1 MKLSIT
7 GLFKRHVKEE
17 KKPQNIDAGQEKE
30 PASIIQTDI
39 WKKPSSDGLVDYH
52 AVTGEG
58 TPEYQERQNS
68 LQQMEAWAKENQI
81 PVGKRTVTDYYY
93 DSKIV
98 PGRVVLMGLG
108 KNVRGSMQYILNE
121 LNHNDAFKDFHIYVK
136 TAKDTEEIVKTYIRQ
151 NGWNRTEAVTPD
163 SVYMELIETA
173 QFLLTEVYLTAA
185 WVKKEG
191 QMYINIWHGTPLKK
205 LGLAKN
211 AKGKHKNGIQQSNFI
226 DADYL
231 LYPNDYT
238 KKHMLESYKV
248 AELMPGKVLKLGY
261 PRTGGMLEAAQSDQT
276 ELRKM
281 LAPNGEHIYAYMPT
295 WKDYLKVD
303 QVVAESKELLDYLDA
318 NLREDQILYVNL
330 HHRVSDSLDYSQFKR
345 IRQFP
350 PTVDSYKLLALT
362 DALITDYSSVF
373 YDYLA
378 LRRQIVLYCAD
389 YELYRKKRG
398 TYMDLMELPFD
409 KAVTPEEVLAAINR
423 GKTYDDEA
431 AYQEFCAYDSVE
443 NAHKLCSLF
452 MGTEDEV
459 EVEAIPKNKKKKVM
473 IYSDAL
479 SECTETQWLRK
490 TAENCAGSDTV
501 ELFIS
506 CNQDMVNENKDS
518 AYPLLNKV
526 PVIGTTADYFPSA
539 MGRTAKKLYES
550 GKITIGQA
558 MSVWK
563 YDYAAAVRRFLGRA
577 AFDLAV
583 LLDVTDP
590 EKLLALTFMDQP
602 NKIMIIS
609 DLMYKEITENNN
621 TFLKDA
627 LQVSASYM
635 RAVFVKNEEQ
645 YAYISQMIGDAC
657 PVCYMKDAK
666 DLTQAI
672 NAAVMREGDQL

>member
-17 KKPQNIDAGQEKE
+17 KKPQNIDAGQEKK
-30 PASIIQTDI
+30 PAFIIQTDT

-68 LQQMEAWAKENQI
+68 LQQMAAWAKENQI

-151 NGWNRTEAVTPD
+151 NGWSRTEAVTPD

-248 AELMPGKVLKLGY
+248 ADLMPGKVLKLGY

-452 MGTEDEV
+452 LGTEDEV
-459 EVEAIPKNKKKKVM
+459 VVEAIPKNKKKKVM

-539 MGRTAKKLYES
+539 MGHTAKKLYGS

-558 MSVWK
+558 MSIWK

-590 EKLLALTFMDQP
+590 EKLLSLTFMDQP

-672 NAAVMREGDQL
+672 NAAVIREGE

>member
-17 KKPQNIDAGQEKE
+17 KKPQNIDAGQEKK
-30 PASIIQTDI
+30 PASIIQTDT

-151 NGWNRTEAVTPD
+151 NGWSRTEAVTPD

-248 AELMPGKVLKLGY
+248 ADLMPGKVLKLGY

-423 GKTYDDEA
+423 GKTYEDEA

-452 MGTEDEV
+452 LGTEDEV
-459 EVEAIPKNKKKKVM
+459 VVEAIPKNKKKKVM

-563 YDYAAAVRRFLGRA
+563 YDYAAAARRFLGRA

-602 NKIMIIS
+602 NKIMVIS

-672 NAAVMREGDQL
+672 NAAVMREGE

>member
-17 KKPQNIDAGQEKE
+17 KKPQNIDAGQEKK
-30 PASIIQTDI
+30 PASIIQTDT

-151 NGWNRTEAVTPD
+151 NGWSRTEVVTPD
-163 SVYMELIETA
+163 FVYMELIETA

-248 AELMPGKVLKLGY
+248 ADLMPGKVLKLGY

-452 MGTEDEV
+452 LGTEDEV
-459 EVEAIPKNKKKKVM
+459 VVEAIPKNKKKKVM

-539 MGRTAKKLYES
+539 MGHTAKKLYES

-558 MSVWK
+558 MSIWK

-590 EKLLALTFMDQP
+590 EKLLSLTFMDQP

-672 NAAVMREGDQL
+672 NAAVIREGE

>member
-17 KKPQNIDAGQEKE
+17 KKPQNIDAGQEKK
-30 PASIIQTDI
+30 PASTIQTDT

-52 AVTGEG
+52 AVTREG

-151 NGWNRTEAVTPD
+151 NGWSRTEAVTPD

-248 AELMPGKVLKLGY
+248 ADLMPGKVLKLGY

-452 MGTEDEV
+452 LGTEDEV

-539 MGRTAKKLYES
+539 MGHTAKKLYES

-672 NAAVMREGDQL
+672 NAAVMREGE

>member
-17 KKPQNIDAGQEKE
+17 KKPQNIDAGQEKK
-30 PASIIQTDI
+30 PASIIQTDT

-151 NGWNRTEAVTPD
+151 NGWSRTEVVTPD

-248 AELMPGKVLKLGY
+248 ADLMPGKVLKLGY

-423 GKTYDDEA
+423 GKTYEDEA

-452 MGTEDEV
+452 LGTEDEV
-459 EVEAIPKNKKKKVM
+459 VVEAIPKNKKKKVM

-558 MSVWK
+558 MSIWK

-590 EKLLALTFMDQP
+590 EKLLSLTFMDQP

-672 NAAVMREGDQL
+672 NAAVIREGE

>member
-17 KKPQNIDAGQEKE
+17 KKPQNIDAGQEKK
-30 PASIIQTDI
+30 PASIIQTDT

-58 TPEYQERQNS
+58 TPEYQDRQNS

-151 NGWNRTEAVTPD
+151 NGWSRTEVVTPD
-163 SVYMELIETA
+163 FVYMELIETA

-248 AELMPGKVLKLGY
+248 ADLMPGKVLKLGY

-452 MGTEDEV
+452 LGTEDEV
-459 EVEAIPKNKKKKVM
+459 VVEAIPKNKKKKVM

-539 MGRTAKKLYES
+539 MGHTAKKLYES

-558 MSVWK
+558 MSIWK

-590 EKLLALTFMDQP
+590 EKLLSLTFMDQP

-672 NAAVMREGDQL
+672 NAAVIREGE

>member
-17 KKPQNIDAGQEKE
+17 KKPQNIDAGQEKK
-30 PASIIQTDI
+30 PASTIQTDT

-151 NGWNRTEAVTPD
+151 NGWSRTEAVTPD

-248 AELMPGKVLKLGY
+248 ADLMPGKVLKLGY

-409 KAVTPEEVLAAINR
+409 KAITPEEVLAAINR

-452 MGTEDEV
+452 LGTEDEV
-459 EVEAIPKNKKKKVM
+459 VVEAIPKNKKKKVM

-672 NAAVMREGDQL
+672 NAAVMREGE

>member
-17 KKPQNIDAGQEKE
+17 KKPQNIDAGQEKK
-30 PASIIQTDI
+30 PASIIQTDT

-151 NGWNRTEAVTPD
+151 NGWSRTEAVTPD

-248 AELMPGKVLKLGY
+248 ADLMPGKVLKLGY

-423 GKTYDDEA
+423 GKTYDDEE

-452 MGTEDEV
+452 LGTEDEV
-459 EVEAIPKNKKKKVM
+459 VVEAIPKNKKKKVM

-526 PVIGTTADYFPSA
+526 PVIGTTADYFQSA

-558 MSVWK
+558 MSIWK

-590 EKLLALTFMDQP
+590 EKLLSLTFMDQP

-672 NAAVMREGDQL
+672 NAAVIREGE

>member
-17 KKPQNIDAGQEKE
+17 KKPQNIDAGQEKK
-30 PASIIQTDI
+30 PAFIIQTDT

-68 LQQMEAWAKENQI
+68 LQQMAAWAKENQI

-151 NGWNRTEAVTPD
+151 NGWSRTEAVTPD

-248 AELMPGKVLKLGY
+248 ADLMPGKVLKLGY

-452 MGTEDEV
+452 LGTEDEV
-459 EVEAIPKNKKKKVM
+459 VVEAIPKNKKKKVM

-539 MGRTAKKLYES
+539 MGHTAKKLYES

-558 MSVWK
+558 MSIWK

-590 EKLLALTFMDQP
+590 EKLLSLTFMDQP

-672 NAAVMREGDQL
+672 NAAVIREEE

>member
-17 KKPQNIDAGQEKE
+17 KKPQNIDAGQEKK
-30 PASIIQTDI
+30 PAFIIQTDT

-68 LQQMEAWAKENQI
+68 LQQMAAWAKENQI

-151 NGWNRTEAVTPD
+151 NGWSRTEAVTPD

-248 AELMPGKVLKLGY
+248 ADLMPGKVLKLGY

-378 LRRQIVLYCAD
+378 LRRQIVLYCAY

-452 MGTEDEV
+452 LGTEDEV
-459 EVEAIPKNKKKKVM
+459 VVEAIPKNKKKKVM

-539 MGRTAKKLYES
+539 MGHTAKKLYES

-558 MSVWK
+558 MSIWK

-590 EKLLALTFMDQP
+590 EKLLSLTFMDQP

-672 NAAVMREGDQL
+672 NAAVIREGE

>member
-17 KKPQNIDAGQEKE
+17 KKPQNIDAGQEKK
-30 PASIIQTDI
+30 PASIIQTDT

-121 LNHNDAFKDFHIYVK
+121 LNYNDAFKDFHIYVK

-151 NGWNRTEAVTPD
+151 NGWSRTEVVTPD

-248 AELMPGKVLKLGY
+248 ADLMPGKVLKLGY

-452 MGTEDEV
+452 LGTEDEV
-459 EVEAIPKNKKKKVM
+459 VVEAIPKNKKKKVM

-558 MSVWK
+558 MSIWK

-590 EKLLALTFMDQP
+590 EKLLSLTFMDQP

-672 NAAVMREGDQL
+672 NAAVIREGE

>member
-17 KKPQNIDAGQEKE
+17 KKPQNIDAGQEKK
-30 PASIIQTDI
+30 PASIIQTDT

-151 NGWNRTEAVTPD
+151 NGWSRTEAVTPD

-248 AELMPGKVLKLGY
+248 ADLMPGKVLKLGY

-409 KAVTPEEVLAAINR
+409 KAITPEEVLAAINR
-423 GKTYDDEA
+423 GKTYDDEE

-452 MGTEDEV
+452 LGTEDEV
-459 EVEAIPKNKKKKVM
+459 VVEAIPKNKKKKVM

-558 MSVWK
+558 MPIWK

-590 EKLLALTFMDQP
+590 EKLLSLTFMDQP

-672 NAAVMREGDQL
+672 NAAVIREGE

>member
-17 KKPQNIDAGQEKE
+17 KKPQNIDAGQEKK
-30 PASIIQTDI
+30 PAFIIQTDT

-68 LQQMEAWAKENQI
+68 LQQMAAWAKENQI

-151 NGWNRTEAVTPD
+151 NGWSRTEAVTPD

-248 AELMPGKVLKLGY
+248 ADLMPGKVLKLGY

-431 AYQEFCAYDSVE
+431 VYQEFCAYDSVE

-452 MGTEDEV
+452 LGTEDEV
-459 EVEAIPKNKKKKVM
+459 VVEAIPKNKKKKVM

-558 MSVWK
+558 MSIWK

-590 EKLLALTFMDQP
+590 EKLLSLTFMDQP

-672 NAAVMREGDQL
+672 NAAVIREGE

>member
-17 KKPQNIDAGQEKE
+17 KKPQNIDAGQEKK
-30 PASIIQTDI
+30 PASIIQTDT

-151 NGWNRTEAVTPD
+151 NGWSRTEAVTPD

-248 AELMPGKVLKLGY
+248 ADLMPGKVLKLGY

-409 KAVTPEEVLAAINR
+409 KAVTPEEVLVAINR

-452 MGTEDEV
+452 LGTEDEV

-473 IYSDAL
+473 IYSEAL

-539 MGRTAKKLYES
+539 MGHTAKKLYES

-672 NAAVMREGDQL
+672 NAAVMREGE

>member
-17 KKPQNIDAGQEKE
+17 KKPQNIDAGQEKK
-30 PASIIQTDI
+30 PAFIIQTDT

-68 LQQMEAWAKENQI
+68 LQQMAAWAKENQI

-151 NGWNRTEAVTPD
+151 NGWSRTEAVTPD

-248 AELMPGKVLKLGY
+248 ADLMPGKVLKLGY

-398 TYMDLMELPFD
+398 TYMDLMGLPFD

-452 MGTEDEV
+452 LGTEDEV
-459 EVEAIPKNKKKKVM
+459 VVEAIPKNKKKKVM

-539 MGRTAKKLYES
+539 MGHTAKKLYES

-558 MSVWK
+558 MSIWK

-590 EKLLALTFMDQP
+590 EKLLSLTFMDQP

-672 NAAVMREGDQL
+672 NAAVIREGE

>member
-7 GLFKRHVKEE
+7 GLFKRHTKEE

-30 PASIIQTDI
+30 PASIIQIDT

-151 NGWNRTEAVTPD
+151 NGWSRTEAVTPD

-248 AELMPGKVLKLGY
+248 ADLMPGKVLKLGY

-452 MGTEDEV
+452 LGTEDKV
-459 EVEAIPKNKKKKVM
+459 VVEAIPKNKKKKVM

-539 MGRTAKKLYES
+539 MGRTAKKLYEN
-550 GKITIGQA
+550 GQITLGQA
-558 MSVWK
+558 MCVGK

-590 EKLLALTFMDQP
+590 EKLLSLTFMDQP

-672 NAAVMREGDQL
+672 NAAVIREGE

>member
-17 KKPQNIDAGQEKE
+17 KKPQNIDAGQEKK
-30 PASIIQTDI
+30 PASIIQTDT

-539 MGRTAKKLYES
+539 MGRTAKKLYDS
-550 GKITIGQA
+550 GKIMIGQA

-563 YDYAAAVRRFLGRA
+563 YDYAAAARRFLGRA

-602 NKIMIIS
+602 NKIMVIS

-672 NAAVMREGDQL
+672 NAAVMREGE

>member
-17 KKPQNIDAGQEKE
+17 KKPQNIDAGQEKK
-30 PASIIQTDI
+30 PASIIQTDT

-121 LNHNDAFKDFHIYVK
+121 LNLNDAFKDFHIYVK

-151 NGWNRTEAVTPD
+151 NGWSRTEAVTPD

-248 AELMPGKVLKLGY
+248 ADLMPGKVLKLGY

-452 MGTEDEV
+452 LGTEDEV
-459 EVEAIPKNKKKKVM
+459 VVEAIPKNKKKKVM

-539 MGRTAKKLYES
+539 MGRIAKKLYES

-590 EKLLALTFMDQP
+590 EKLLSLTFMDQP

-672 NAAVMREGDQL
+672 NAAVIREGE

>member
-17 KKPQNIDAGQEKE
+17 KKPQNIDAGQEKK
-30 PASIIQTDI
+30 PASIIQTDT

-121 LNHNDAFKDFHIYVK
+121 LNYNDAFKDFHIYVK

-151 NGWNRTEAVTPD
+151 NGWSRTEAVTPD

-248 AELMPGKVLKLGY
+248 ADLMPGKVLKLGY

-276 ELRKM
+276 ELRKI

-409 KAVTPEEVLAAINR
+409 KAITPEEVLAAINR
-423 GKTYDDEA
+423 GKTYDDEE

-452 MGTEDEV
+452 LGTEDEV
-459 EVEAIPKNKKKKVM
+459 VVEAIPKNKKKKVM

-558 MSVWK
+558 MSIWN
-563 YDYAAAVRRFLGRA
+563 R
-577 AFDLAV
+577 
-583 LLDVTDP
+583 
-590 EKLLALTFMDQP
+590 
-602 NKIMIIS
+602 
-609 DLMYKEITENNN
+609 
-621 TFLKDA
+621 
-627 LQVSASYM
+627 LQKA
-635 RAVFVKNEEQ
+635 
-645 YAYISQMIGDAC
+645 
-657 PVCYMKDAK
+657 
-666 DLTQAI
+666 
-672 NAAVMREGDQL
+672 

>member
-17 KKPQNIDAGQEKE
+17 KKPQNIDAGQEKK
-30 PASIIQTDI
+30 PASIIQTDT

-121 LNHNDAFKDFHIYVK
+121 LNYNDAFKDFHIYVK

-151 NGWNRTEAVTPD
+151 NGWSRTEAVTPD

-191 QMYINIWHGTPLKK
+191 QMYINIWHGTPFKK

-248 AELMPGKVLKLGY
+248 ADLMPGKVLKLGY

-452 MGTEDEV
+452 LGTEDEV
-459 EVEAIPKNKKKKVM
+459 VVEAIPKNKKKKVM

-558 MSVWK
+558 MSIWK

-590 EKLLALTFMDQP
+590 EKLLSLTFMDQP

-672 NAAVMREGDQL
+672 NAAVIREGE

>member
-17 KKPQNIDAGQEKE
+17 KKPQNIDAGQEKK
-30 PASIIQTDI
+30 PASTIQTDT

-151 NGWNRTEAVTPD
+151 NGWSRTEAVTPD

-248 AELMPGKVLKLGY
+248 ADLMPGKVLKLGY

-452 MGTEDEV
+452 LGTEDEV

-563 YDYAAAVRRFLGRA
+563 YDYAAAARRFLGRA

-602 NKIMIIS
+602 NKIMVIS

-672 NAAVMREGDQL
+672 NAAVMREGE

>member
-7 GLFKRHVKEE
+7 GLFKRHVKKE
-17 KKPQNIDAGQEKE
+17 KKPKNIDAGQEKK
-30 PASIIQTDI
+30 PASIIQTDT

-151 NGWNRTEAVTPD
+151 NGWSRTEAVTPD

-248 AELMPGKVLKLGY
+248 ADLMPGKVLKLGY

-452 MGTEDEV
+452 LGTEDEV

-550 GKITIGQA
+550 GKIKIGQA

-563 YDYAAAVRRFLGRA
+563 YDYAAAARRFLGRA

-602 NKIMIIS
+602 NKIMVIS

-627 LQVSASYM
+627 VQVSASYM

-672 NAAVMREGDQL
+672 NAAVMREGE

>member
-17 KKPQNIDAGQEKE
+17 KKPQNIDAGQEKK
-30 PASIIQTDI
+30 PASIIQTDT

-68 LQQMEAWAKENQI
+68 LQQMEAWAKKNQI

-151 NGWNRTEAVTPD
+151 NGWSRTEAVTPD

-248 AELMPGKVLKLGY
+248 ADLMPGKVLKLGY

-409 KAVTPEEVLAAINR
+409 KAITPEEVLAAINR

-452 MGTEDEV
+452 LGTEDEV
-459 EVEAIPKNKKKKVM
+459 VVEAIPKNKKKKVM

-539 MGRTAKKLYES
+539 MGHTAKKLYES

-558 MSVWK
+558 MSIWK

-590 EKLLALTFMDQP
+590 EKLLSLTFMDQP

-672 NAAVMREGDQL
+672 NAAVIREGE

>member
-151 NGWNRTEAVTPD
+151 NGWSRTEAVTPD

-248 AELMPGKVLKLGY
+248 ADLMPGKVLKLGY

-281 LAPNGEHIYAYMPT
+281 LAPNGEYIYAYMPT

-452 MGTEDEV
+452 LGTEDEV

-563 YDYAAAVRRFLGRA
+563 YDYAAAARRFLGRA

-590 EKLLALTFMDQP
+590 EKLLSLTFMDQP

-672 NAAVMREGDQL
+672 NAAVMREGE

>member
-17 KKPQNIDAGQEKE
+17 KKPQNIDAGQEKK
-30 PASIIQTDI
+30 PASIIQTDT

-151 NGWNRTEAVTPD
+151 NGWSRTEVVTPD

-248 AELMPGKVLKLGY
+248 ADLMPGKVLKLGY

-452 MGTEDEV
+452 LGTEDEV
-459 EVEAIPKNKKKKVM
+459 VVEAIPKNKKKKVM

-590 EKLLALTFMDQP
+590 EKLLSLTFMDQP

-672 NAAVMREGDQL
+672 NAAVIREGE

>member
-17 KKPQNIDAGQEKE
+17 KKPQNIDAGQEKK
-30 PASIIQTDI
+30 PASTIQTDT

-151 NGWNRTEAVTPD
+151 NGWSRTEAVTPD

-248 AELMPGKVLKLGY
+248 ADLMPGKVLKLGY

-423 GKTYDDEA
+423 GKTYEDEA

-452 MGTEDEV
+452 LGTEDEV
-459 EVEAIPKNKKKKVM
+459 VVEAIPKNKKKKVM

-590 EKLLALTFMDQP
+590 EKLLSLTFMDQP

-672 NAAVMREGDQL
+672 NAAVMREGE

>member
-17 KKPQNIDAGQEKE
+17 KKPRNIDAGQEKE

-151 NGWNRTEAVTPD
+151 NGWSRTEAVTPD

-248 AELMPGKVLKLGY
+248 ADLMPGKVLKLGY

-452 MGTEDEV
+452 LGTEDEV

-563 YDYAAAVRRFLGRA
+563 YDYAAAARRFLGRA

-602 NKIMIIS
+602 NKIMVIS
-609 DLMYKEITENNN
+609 DPMYKEITENNN

-672 NAAVMREGDQL
+672 NAAVMREGE

>member
-17 KKPQNIDAGQEKE
+17 KKP
-30 PASIIQTDI
+30 ASIIQTDT

-151 NGWNRTEAVTPD
+151 NGWSRTEVVTPD

-248 AELMPGKVLKLGY
+248 ADLMPGKVLKLGY

-452 MGTEDEV
+452 LGTEDEV
-459 EVEAIPKNKKKKVM
+459 VVEAIPKNKKKKVM

-558 MSVWK
+558 MSIWK

-590 EKLLALTFMDQP
+590 EKLLSLTFMDQP

-672 NAAVMREGDQL
+672 NAAVIREGE

>member
-7 GLFKRHVKEE
+7 GLFKRHTKEE

-30 PASIIQTDI
+30 PASIIQIDT

-151 NGWNRTEAVTPD
+151 NGWSRTEAVTPD

-248 AELMPGKVLKLGY
+248 ADLMPGKVLKLGY

-409 KAVTPEEVLAAINR
+409 KAVTPEGVLAAINR

-452 MGTEDEV
+452 LGTEDEV
-459 EVEAIPKNKKKKVM
+459 EVEEISKNKKKKVM

-539 MGRTAKKLYES
+539 MGCTAKKLYEN
-550 GKITIGQA
+550 GQITLGQA
-558 MSVWK
+558 MCVGK

-590 EKLLALTFMDQP
+590 EKLLSLTFMDQP

-672 NAAVMREGDQL
+672 NAAVIREGE

>member
-151 NGWNRTEAVTPD
+151 NGWSRTEAVTPD

-248 AELMPGKVLKLGY
+248 ADLMPGKVLKLGY

-452 MGTEDEV
+452 LGTEDEV

-563 YDYAAAVRRFLGRA
+563 YDYAAAARRFLGRA

-590 EKLLALTFMDQP
+590 EKLLAFTFMDQP
-602 NKIMIIS
+602 NKIMVIS

-672 NAAVMREGDQL
+672 NAAVMREGE

>member
-81 PVGKRTVTDYYY
+81 PFGKRTVTDYYY

-672 NAAVMREGDQL
+672 NAAVMREGE

>member
-17 KKPQNIDAGQEKE
+17 KKPQNIDAGQEKK
-30 PASIIQTDI
+30 PASIIQTDT

-93 DSKIV
+93 DSKTV

-151 NGWNRTEAVTPD
+151 NGWSRTEAVTPD

-248 AELMPGKVLKLGY
+248 ADLMPGKVLKLGY

-452 MGTEDEV
+452 LGTGDEV

-490 TAENCAGSDTV
+490 TAESCAGSDTV

-550 GKITIGQA
+550 GKIMIGQA

-563 YDYAAAVRRFLGRA
+563 YDYAAAARRFLGRA

-602 NKIMIIS
+602 NKIMVIS

-627 LQVSASYM
+627 VQVSASYM

-672 NAAVMREGDQL
+672 NAAVMREGE

>member
-17 KKPQNIDAGQEKE
+17 KKPQNIDAGQEKK
-30 PASIIQTDI
+30 PASTIQTDT

-151 NGWNRTEAVTPD
+151 NGWSRTEAVTPD

-248 AELMPGKVLKLGY
+248 ADLMPGKVLKLGY
-261 PRTGGMLEAAQSDQT
+261 PRTGGMLEAVQSDQT

-452 MGTEDEV
+452 LGTEDEV

-539 MGRTAKKLYES
+539 MGHTAKKLYES

-672 NAAVMREGDQL
+672 NAAVMREGE

>member
-17 KKPQNIDAGQEKE
+17 KKPQNIDAGQEKK
-30 PASIIQTDI
+30 PASTIQTDT

-81 PVGKRTVTDYYY
+81 PVGKRTVPDYYY

-151 NGWNRTEAVTPD
+151 NGWSRTEAVTPD

-248 AELMPGKVLKLGY
+248 ADLMPGKVLKLGY

-452 MGTEDEV
+452 LGTEDEV

-539 MGRTAKKLYES
+539 MGHTAKKLYES

-672 NAAVMREGDQL
+672 NAAVMREGE

>member
-17 KKPQNIDAGQEKE
+17 KKPQNIDAGQEKK
-30 PASIIQTDI
+30 PASIIQTDT

-151 NGWNRTEAVTPD
+151 NGWSRTEAVTPD

-248 AELMPGKVLKLGY
+248 ADLMPGKVLKLGY

-423 GKTYDDEA
+423 GKAYDDEA

-452 MGTEDEV
+452 LGTEDEV

-539 MGRTAKKLYES
+539 MGRTAKKLYDS

-563 YDYAAAVRRFLGRA
+563 YDYAAAARRFLGRA

-590 EKLLALTFMDQP
+590 EKLLALTFMDRP

-672 NAAVMREGDQL
+672 NAAVMREGE

>member
-17 KKPQNIDAGQEKE
+17 KKPQNIDAGQEKK
-30 PASIIQTDI
+30 PASIIQTDT

-121 LNHNDAFKDFHIYVK
+121 LNHNDAFKYFHIYVK

-151 NGWNRTEAVTPD
+151 NGWSRTEVVTPD

-248 AELMPGKVLKLGY
+248 ADLMPGKVLKLGY

-452 MGTEDEV
+452 LGTEDEV
-459 EVEAIPKNKKKKVM
+459 VVEAIPKNKKKKVM

-558 MSVWK
+558 MSIWK

-590 EKLLALTFMDQP
+590 EKLLSLTFMDQP

-672 NAAVMREGDQL
+672 NAAVIREGE

>member
-17 KKPQNIDAGQEKE
+17 KKPQNIDAGQEKK
-30 PASIIQTDI
+30 PASTIQTDT

-151 NGWNRTEAVTPD
+151 NGWSRTEAVTPD

-248 AELMPGKVLKLGY
+248 ADLMPGKVLKLGY

-452 MGTEDEV
+452 LGTEDEV

-539 MGRTAKKLYES
+539 MGHTAKKLYES

-602 NKIMIIS
+602 NKIMVIS

-621 TFLKDA
+621 TFLRDA
-627 LQVSASYM
+627 VQVSASYM

-672 NAAVMREGDQL
+672 NAAVMREGE

>member
-17 KKPQNIDAGQEKE
+17 KKPQNIDAGQEKK
-30 PASIIQTDI
+30 PASIIQTDT

-68 LQQMEAWAKENQI
+68 LRQMEAWAKENQI

-151 NGWNRTEAVTPD
+151 NGWSRTEAVTPD

-248 AELMPGKVLKLGY
+248 ADLMPGKVLKLGY

-409 KAVTPEEVLAAINR
+409 KAVTPEEVLVAINR

-452 MGTEDEV
+452 LGTEDEV

-563 YDYAAAVRRFLGRA
+563 YDYAAAARRFLGRA

-602 NKIMIIS
+602 NKIMVIS

-672 NAAVMREGDQL
+672 NAAVMREGE

>member
-17 KKPQNIDAGQEKE
+17 KKPQNIDAGQEKK
-30 PASIIQTDI
+30 PASTIQTDT

-68 LQQMEAWAKENQI
+68 LQQMEAWAKKNQI

-151 NGWNRTEAVTPD
+151 NGWSRTEAVTPD

-248 AELMPGKVLKLGY
+248 ADLMPGKVLKLGY

-409 KAVTPEEVLAAINR
+409 KAITPEEVLAAINR

-452 MGTEDEV
+452 LGTEDEV
-459 EVEAIPKNKKKKVM
+459 VVEAIPKNKKKKVM

-558 MSVWK
+558 MSIWK

-590 EKLLALTFMDQP
+590 EKLLSLTFMDQP

-672 NAAVMREGDQL
+672 NAAVIREGE

>member
-17 KKPQNIDAGQEKE
+17 KKPQNIDAGQEKK
-30 PASIIQTDI
+30 PASIIQTDT

-68 LQQMEAWAKENQI
+68 LQQMEAWTKKNQI

-151 NGWNRTEAVTPD
+151 NGWSRTEAVTPD

-248 AELMPGKVLKLGY
+248 ADLMPGKVLKLGY

-409 KAVTPEEVLAAINR
+409 KAITPEEVLAAINR

-452 MGTEDEV
+452 LGTEDEV
-459 EVEAIPKNKKKKVM
+459 VVEAIPKNKKKKVM

-558 MSVWK
+558 MSIWK

-590 EKLLALTFMDQP
+590 EKLLSLTFMDQP

-672 NAAVMREGDQL
+672 NAAVIREGE